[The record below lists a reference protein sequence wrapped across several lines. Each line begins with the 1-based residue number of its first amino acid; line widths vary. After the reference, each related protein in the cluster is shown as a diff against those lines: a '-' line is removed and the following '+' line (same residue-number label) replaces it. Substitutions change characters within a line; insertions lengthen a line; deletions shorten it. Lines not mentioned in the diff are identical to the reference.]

1 MTATN
6 SLEQCVDEY
15 PEDVLDWELDRFLQ
29 FHDRHDLRPWAG
41 NFNRHLGK
49 DYGTLNTV
57 GDAVCMADGAVPDER
72 YKQFFTAV
80 QELVPKTEEE
90 IARRKNTVRQ
100 ARPRTVPL
108 TTQTTIDHKMA
119 PAVQQTKPALVYTP
133 RKKFDPST
141 RKREARK
148 RNIQANKALFDIVGI
163 PYDSDESPIFSS
175 TVELKMD
182 LLRMF
187 FAAVY
192 GSVDVRKNT
201 RPETV
206 LQRAKDFVAKYG
218 TEELIYILSRNGKKS
233 LISYLQSKKQTLLMA
248 YGNYKLSEKPDAAQE
263 NENSGALE
271 ERVIQTEHLDVSTEE
286 NVEFLGAIGLPQNK
300 RSYSSKILGY
310 PVKDKLE
317 RLKHFFETVFGMQ
330 TLPASVTE
338 LTKAFLAT
346 YGSNTGR
353 TGNCGR
359 ETVLDI
365 LRQPTKEAAIAYV
378 HANREHVL
386 GYIGTTPQTQ
396 ASALPASTSGQSS

>member
-15 PEDVLDWELDRFLQ
+15 PEDVLDWPIEGFLE
-29 FHDRHDLRPWAG
+29 FHDRHDLKLWAG
-41 NFNRHLGK
+41 NFNRHLGSE
-49 DYGTLNTV
+49 YGKLNTV
-57 GDAVCMADGAVPDER
+57 GDAVSIVDIGVPDDR
-72 YKQFFTAV
+72 YTPFFTAV

-90 IARRKNTVRQ
+90 IARRKKPLAAQ
-100 ARPRTVPL
+100 PKTVPL
-108 TTQTTIDHKMA
+108 TTPTTIDNKMA
-119 PAVQQTKPALVYTP
+119 PAVQQTKPVPVYTP
-133 RKKFDPST
+133 RKKFDPTT

-182 LLRMF
+182 LLRLF

-192 GSVDVRKNT
+192 GTVDVRKNT

-218 TEELIYILSRNGKKS
+218 TEELIYILSRNDKKS
-233 LISYLQSKKQTLLMA
+233 LLSYLQSKKQTLLMA

-263 NENSGALE
+263 NQNSGALE
-271 ERVIQTEHLDVSTEE
+271 ERVIQTEHFDVSTEE

-317 RLKHFFETVFGMQ
+317 RLKHFFETVFGMCA
-330 TLPASVTE
+330 LPASVTE

-359 ETVLDI
+359 ETILDI
-365 LRQPTKEAAIAYV
+365 LRQPTKEAAEAYV
-378 HANREHVL
+378 HANKEHVL
-386 GYIGTTPQTQ
+386 GYTSTTQQTQ
-396 ASALPASTSGQSS
+396 ASELPASTSGQSS